1 MKIKKKILLLVT
13 VIFIYSVTGANFGY
27 NPEEPFDRLYFTG
40 LIETSAFNS
49 ELRYGYDDN
58 VIPKNM
64 IIKITNIFDEEKIV
78 VEKSNPAVNSNKGNG
93 VSFKQVP
100 FYTKKITVITEIE
113 FEGEKKVIERI
124 FYPYF
129 KFGIWEFWY
138 LPFPPLW
145 ESINSIVLFRWGYL

>member
-1 MKIKKKILLLVT
+1 MKIKKKILLLVIA
-13 VIFIYSVTGANFGY
+13 IFVYSVTGVNFGY

-40 LIETSAFNS
+40 LIETSTFNS

-64 IIKITNIFDEEKIV
+64 IIKITNIFDKEKIV
-78 VEKSNPAVNSNKGNG
+78 VEKSNPAVNSNKGNEIP
-93 VSFKQVP
+93 FKQVP

-113 FEGEKKVIERI
+113 FEGEKKVIERN

-145 ESINSIVLFRWGYL
+145 EFINSIVLFRWGYL